1 MADSDQKQ
9 GSVAA
14 AEQRTGRG
22 DRRTRG
28 GETRRG
34 RRPFSA
40 WQLNAS
46 STVGYIFAA
55 AALVCA
61 ILFTIARVNP
71 IYAGRAPVVQQ
82 LLARGEMRRAPV
94 DTSEMARLMASPQ
107 FRRDHQAFSEDLV
120 RTGRMSRE
128 RADSIAFFA
137 VRESYERG
145 IPPALIFGVMLTE
158 NAQFI
163 SRATSNVGAVGLM
176 QIYPKVW
183 LKALSGKFGADLE
196 NDEVNLQYGVY
207 ILQEYLKPTEGE
219 SLREAQVRRG
229 LLKYNGC
236 VRGTNTPNCRTYPD
250 KIERYV
256 ERDAQSLCGD
266 QDFYQCI
273 ARPFIRG
280 LLGQEN
286 RAEETSAGDVIPGTP
301 GAPGTQATP
310 SAPRR

>member
-1 MADSDQKQ
+1 MAELNDTNPVPASPSQD
-9 GSVAA
+9 
-14 AEQRTGRG
+14 RRNRG
-22 DRRTRG
+22 DRRRRS
-28 GETRRG
+28 GESRRG
-34 RRPFSA
+34 RRPLPG
-40 WQLNAS
+40 WQLHARS
-46 STVGYIFAA
+46 SVAYLFAA
-55 AALVCA
+55 AALVSV
-61 ILFTIARVNP
+61 ILFTVSRVQP

-82 LLARGEMRRAPV
+82 VLARGAMRQAPV

-107 FRRDHQAFSEDLV
+107 FARDHRAFSEDLV
-120 RTGRMSRE
+120 RTGRMSKA
-128 RADSIAFFA
+128 RADSIAFYA

-183 LKALSGKFGADLE
+183 LKALSGKFGSDLE
-196 NDEVNLQYGVY
+196 NDETNMKYGVY
-207 ILQEYLKPTEGE
+207 ILEEYLKPTEGKG
-219 SLREAQVRRG
+219 LAEAQVRKG

-256 ERDAQSLCGD
+256 ERDAQSLCQG
-266 QDFYQCI
+266 QDFYDCI

-280 LLGQEN
+280 LLGEQN
-286 RAEETSAGDVIPGTP
+286 RVEESAGDVEPGLPTTP
-301 GAPGTQATP
+301 G
-310 SAPRR
+310 S